1 MVPVDV
7 RDLIERLD
15 QEFKASEVENVL
27 LLYDVQYSREIEEQ
41 RQVLDRWD
49 TSTSFKLIF
58 CGNSEDTTH
67 NDRLQM
73 LLSYAYY
80 TEMPL

>member
-1 MVPVDV
+1 M
-7 RDLIERLD
+7 ERLD

-27 LLYDVQYSREIEEQ
+27 LLYDVQYTREIEEQ

-58 CGNSEDTTH
+58 FGNFEALAEA
-67 NDRLQM
+67 R
-73 LLSYAYY
+73 
-80 TEMPL
+80 P

>member
-7 RDLIERLD
+7 KDLMERLD
-15 QEFKASEVENVL
+15 QEFKALEVENVL
-27 LLYDVQYSREIEEQ
+27 LLYDVQYTREIEEQ

-58 CGNSEDTTH
+58 FGNSED
-67 NDRLQM
+67 RG
-73 LLSYAYY
+73 LSFA
-80 TEMPL
+80 LKRHLDK